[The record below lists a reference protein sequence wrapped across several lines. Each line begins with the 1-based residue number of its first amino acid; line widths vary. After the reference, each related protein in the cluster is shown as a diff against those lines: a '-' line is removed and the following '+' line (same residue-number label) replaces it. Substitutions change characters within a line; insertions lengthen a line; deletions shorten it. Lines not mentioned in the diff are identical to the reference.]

1 MNKLKILKSNISS
14 TAILAFAMFLCLL
27 CSLLLLPIGINY
39 KIGNENTDNLEFY
52 SEEIAD
58 YCVIDFPSEY
68 YKDLCKTFDMENFVG
83 TAYVG
88 YYLEPIGDYFNQYS
102 LEVVSEK
109 MAKQL
114 SSLGYNFLE
123 QQPADCK
130 VAYAPTNLKGKYK
143 IGDFVNV
150 SCYKGV
156 FEYKQKLKIIGF
168 NDKGRYEFS
177 FYDAKTDRSDPNTF
191 LIFDEIPPYAIVRNG
206 LMLSDKSAEH
216 YKSLG
221 AKARTIRELNESQ
234 KYSYSDDSVLYWS
247 SCLLIL
253 LAIAIATNYYFSVD
267 KTAKRSG
274 IMTIY
279 GAKRSDIVA
288 IELIKLILIYAVTVI
303 LSVIFTSIMIIA
315 TNDTISWLAYFIGLG
330 ISTAV
335 YIVSVSFGF
344 IKFARFEPLK
354 ALARN
359 NVE

>member
-1 MNKLKILKSNISS
+1 M
-14 TAILAFAMFLCLL
+14 
-27 CSLLLLPIGINY
+27 
-39 KIGNENTDNLEFY
+39 
-52 SEEIAD
+52 
-58 YCVIDFPSEY
+58 
-68 YKDLCKTFDMENFVG
+68 
-83 TAYVG
+83 
-88 YYLEPIGDYFNQYS
+88 
-102 LEVVSEK
+102 
-109 MAKQL
+109 
-114 SSLGYNFLE
+114 
-123 QQPADCK
+123 
-130 VAYAPTNLKGKYK
+130 AYAPTNLKGKYK

-177 FYDAKTDRSDPNTF
+177 FYDAKTDRSDPDTF

-221 AKARTIRELNESQ
+221 AKSRTIRELNESQ
-234 KYSYSDDSVLYWS
+234 KYFHSDNSVLYWS

-303 LSVIFTSIMIIA
+303 LSVIFTSIMIMA
-315 TNDTISWLAYFIGLG
+315 VPDTINWLSYFIGLG

-354 ALARN
+354 ALAKN
-359 NVE
+359 NIE

>member
-156 FEYKQKLKIIGF
+156 FEYKQKL
-168 NDKGRYEFS
+168 
-177 FYDAKTDRSDPNTF
+177 
-191 LIFDEIPPYAIVRNG
+191 
-206 LMLSDKSAEH
+206 
-216 YKSLG
+216 
-221 AKARTIRELNESQ
+221 
-234 KYSYSDDSVLYWS
+234 
-247 SCLLIL
+247 
-253 LAIAIATNYYFSVD
+253 
-267 KTAKRSG
+267 
-274 IMTIY
+274 
-279 GAKRSDIVA
+279 
-288 IELIKLILIYAVTVI
+288 
-303 LSVIFTSIMIIA
+303 
-315 TNDTISWLAYFIGLG
+315 
-330 ISTAV
+330 
-335 YIVSVSFGF
+335 
-344 IKFARFEPLK
+344 
-354 ALARN
+354 
-359 NVE
+359 